1 MGRGIRKTHT
11 EDPFVE
17 SEDMTDQEFILIMCQ
32 LNKSGINM
40 LEHLVRNGYVYK
52 GRFLISPKE
61 FLEST
66 GLIAKKSFYL
76 GIDNLVKWNILA
88 KSEDVSFFYFNPKI
102 FTWI

>member
-1 MGRGIRKTHT
+1 MATRRTHS
-11 EDPFVE
+11 EDPFLNDPDIPVE
-17 SEDMTDQEFILIMCQ
+17 ELILILCQ
-32 LNKSGINM
+32 LNRSGVNM

-52 GRFLISPKE
+52 GRFLISPKD

-76 GIDNLVKWNILA
+76 GIDNLIKWNILA
-88 KSEDVSFFYFNPKI
+88 KSEDVSFFYFNSKI